1 VAVLCEALHR
11 LGCQIRQDK
20 RAFGVEIIRMI
31 NELSQREL
39 SHMIGRDGKARYV
52 RPAPARR
59 GTTAFLKRLS
69 VDWVASHES
78 TMTHTDEPASFRG
91 DPPAAAH
98 EGQMTDRRESALVA
112 VERTCKPMVMSDP
125 NQPDNPIV
133 LANHAFLDLTGYSA
147 EEVVGRN
154 SRFLQGPDTA
164 RAAR

>member
-1 VAVLCEALHR
+1 
-11 LGCQIRQDK
+11 
-20 RAFGVEIIRMI
+20 
-31 NELSQREL
+31 
-39 SHMIGRDGKARYV
+39 
-52 RPAPARR
+52 
-59 GTTAFLKRLS
+59 
-69 VDWVASHES
+69 
-78 TMTHTDEPASFRG
+78 
-91 DPPAAAH
+91 
-98 EGQMTDRRESALVA
+98 MTDRRESALVA